1 MCGYGVCSRGERETG
16 ARFRLNLQKARPT
29 LPALANTGLLRTA
42 TPRPARLESGAIQRG
57 RPPGS
62 TKVPGGASE
71 PRVAREAPPPWGKTA
86 AVASW
91 NSPVAR
97 VSPVHS
103 RRTSSLSPSRRA
115 ASYLLVIRL

>member
-1 MCGYGVCSRGERETG
+1 SAWPTSGKHKGAGRRVGAEGGEGGE
-16 ARFRLNLQKARPT
+16 
-29 LPALANTGLLRTA
+29 
-42 TPRPARLESGAIQRG
+42 
-57 RPPGS
+57 
-62 TKVPGGASE
+62 GGATAVGE
-71 PRVAREAPPPWGKTA
+71 TA